1 VVLLHGL
8 FGYGLGHFGDLM
20 ARLGPRFR
28 FIALDQRGHGLSDHA
43 AEYTWDRLVEDV
55 ALLTDHLRLE
65 RYDVVGHSMGGRVAL
80 IFASRFPARVRRL
93 VISDMGPEQP
103 PRAGLPR
110 PEIRSSFADVD
121 EAVRAMQERARG
133 PDPDPLIRRFV
144 AGNLRSLPDGRWT
157 WRYDPA
163 IGAAI
168 RGIIAQDHWDAVA
181 EIRCPALLLR
191 GGASDTL
198 TAEVAARMTREL
210 ASCSLVEFA
219 GCGHPLWREAPA
231 AFAGA
236 IDEFL
241 GADG

>member
-1 VVLLHGL
+1 MVLLHGL

-20 ARLGPRFR
+20 ARLGHRYR

-43 AEYTWDRLVEDV
+43 RRYTWDGLVEDV
-55 ALLTDHLRLE
+55 ALLTDDLKLE
-65 RYDVVGHSMGGRVAL
+65 RYDLVGHSMGGRVAFL
-80 IFASRFPARVRRL
+80 YASRFPARVRRL

-110 PEIRSSFADVD
+110 PDMPSSFADVD
-121 EAVRAMQERARG
+121 EAVRAMEERARG
-133 PDPDPLIRRFV
+133 SDSLIRQFV
-144 AGNLRSLPDGRWT
+144 VGNLRSLPDDRWT

-168 RGIIAQDHWDAVA
+168 RGIIAQDHWNAFRQ
-181 EIRCPALLLR
+181 IRCPTLLLR

-198 TAEVAARMTREL
+198 TAKVAARMTREL
-210 ASCSLVEFA
+210 ASCRLVELA